1 MTSIL
6 SKEEE
11 EKIRNGYKEMEDY
24 INSRYDYYYT
34 NPPKGIN
41 PMSSMEL
48 FNIGT
53 LDIGDFYNNPVVMMM
68 ELNDPNLLAEAEY
81 ATYPIYNTIRYVSKA
96 LQIPISQFSI
106 VEKSDGTET
115 IALKTINEEDLIEK
129 VNKAMRL
136 CGYYEGYRKNVNKD
150 TRFIYVTYEPKFK
163 ETVNNDVHKERVLY
177 HISPLPY
184 KDRILKNGFV
194 PKSGNSI
201 FKYPDR
207 TYFFLGSI
215 GKKEAEGWITVFKS
229 KNKKYGDKPYCLYT
243 IDVKKLPRN
252 IDFYSDPNLKG
263 AIYTMDNIA
272 PNVIQQIDYFG

>member
-1 MTSIL
+1 MASIL

-129 VNKAMRL
+129 VNKAMHL

-177 HISPLPY
+177 HVSPLPY

-215 GKKEAEGWITVFKS
+215 GKKEAESWITVFKS
-229 KNKKYGDKPYCLYT
+229 KNKNYGDKPYCLYT

-263 AIYTMDNIA
+263 GIYTMDNIA
-272 PNVIQQIDYFG
+272 PNVIQQIDYFD